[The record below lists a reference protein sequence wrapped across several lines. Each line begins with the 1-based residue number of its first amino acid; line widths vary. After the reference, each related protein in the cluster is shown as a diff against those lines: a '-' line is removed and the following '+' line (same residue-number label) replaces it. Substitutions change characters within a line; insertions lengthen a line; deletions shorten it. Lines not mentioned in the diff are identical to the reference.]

1 MAWFEWLA
9 NFLFFYPLLMSVV
22 WMVGAAY
29 FYSRYERNSP
39 QYPALNEFPLVSVLI
54 PAHNERDQL
63 AETIGAVLQTEY
75 PNFEVLIINDGSTD
89 ETGAIAERLAQ
100 LYPQIR
106 SLNLLENQGKAAAL
120 NYGTLLAK
128 GEILVTIDA
137 DCLLD
142 KKALHWMVWHFQKFP
157 RVGAVTGNPRVRN
170 RTTLLAKIQT
180 GEYASIIGMIKRTQ
194 RLLGKVL
201 TVSGVIAAFRK
212 KAVLDCD
219 LWDTDM
225 VTEDINITWKLEK
238 KFWAVHY
245 ELNAI
250 GWILVPETFR
260 GFWKQRVRWAQG
272 GIEVLRR
279 HKNIW
284 ASWKCRRLW
293 PVYLDYL
300 FGIIW
305 GVSFVALLVIWMI
318 NLVLPGI
325 LPPEYGVSPIPL
337 WTGSIIALVCM
348 VQFLLALSLD
358 SKYDASLYQHFI
370 WVIWYPVIY
379 WMFNAV
385 AVCAALPRALTKKL
399 GQRAVWKSPDRGL
412 QVVSAA
418 DVSLIIPKA
427 ADSVIIDDARL
438 VKVSQKMAETSVVGL
453 GLGILSF
460 FLVLLTIAIWFF
472 AGRYFYNHLLVPA
485 YLGDFDATFQLLFD
499 LVKFGLIV
507 FLIFF
512 LWAQYNLRV
521 FGRLTRRKFGPPVTA
536 KELGDKFNVSEEL
549 VPLLQVMRC
558 ATLHMEGKIPVIYE
572 CKAADP
578 VSAASAGGVC
588 QDGCRLDLV

>member
-1 MAWFEWLA
+1 MAWLEWVA
-9 NFLFFYPLLMSVV
+9 NFLFYYPLLMSVI
-22 WMVGAAY
+22 WMVGSGY
-29 FYSRYERNSP
+29 FYFRYERKSP
-39 QYPALNEFPLVSVLI
+39 EYPVLKDFPLVSILI

-63 AETIGAVLQTEY
+63 SETIGAVLQTEY
-75 PNFEVLIINDGSTD
+75 PNYEILIINDGSTD
-89 ETGAIAERLAQ
+89 GTGAVAERMAQ
-100 LYPQIR
+100 TYSQIR
-106 SLNLLENQGKAAAL
+106 SLDLLENHGKAAAL
-120 NYGTLLAK
+120 NFGTLLAK

-142 KKALHWMVWHFQKFP
+142 KKALHWMVWHFQQYP

-212 KAVLDCD
+212 KAVLECD

-225 VTEDINITWKLEK
+225 VTEDINMTWKLEK

-250 GWILVPETFR
+250 GWILVPESFK

-279 HKNIW
+279 HKDIW
-284 ASWKCRRLW
+284 VSWKCRRLW
-293 PVYLDYL
+293 PVYLDYV
-300 FGIIW
+300 FGVVW
-305 GVSFVALLVIWMI
+305 GLAFVTMAVIWFI
-318 NLVLPGI
+318 NLFFPGYI
-325 LPPEYGVSPIPL
+325 APEYGISPIPY
-337 WTGSIIALVCM
+337 WNGSVIALVCLI
-348 VQFLLALSLD
+348 QFLVALSLD
-358 SKYDASLYQHFI
+358 SKYDSSLYQHFV

-385 AVCAALPRALTKKL
+385 AVCAAIPRALTKKL
-399 GQRAVWKSPDRGL
+399 GEKAVWKSPDRGL
-412 QVVSAA
+412 QVVHAA
-418 DVSLIIPKA
+418 DVTDIMPKVT
-427 ADSVIIDDARL
+427 DSVIIDDAQL
-438 VKVSQKMAETSVVGL
+438 VKMDQKVMETSVMGI

-460 FLVLLTIAIWFF
+460 FLVILTLAIWFF

-485 YLGDFDATFQLLFD
+485 YLGDFDATFELIFQLAVFA
-499 LVKFGLIV
+499 VIV
-507 FLIFF
+507 FIILL
-512 LWAQYNLRV
+512 LWAQYNIRV
-521 FGRLTRRKFGPPVTA
+521 FGKLDRRKYPQPVTA
-536 KELGDKFNVSEEL
+536 KEIGDKFNLSEDQ
-549 VPLLQVMRC
+549 VPFLQAIRC

-572 CKAADP
+572 RMETSAVSTPTAD
-578 VSAASAGGVC
+578 GVC
-588 QDGCRLDLV
+588 HDGCRMDLI